1 MEELQRIKRRG
12 FIKTGGLLAGSVALS
27 LSSLD
32 AFGAFAAENRKGDR
46 LNALETDALN
56 RLGADEHALANGEV
70 FKLCILHTNDV
81 HSRVEPFAMDGS
93 KYQGLGGTARR
104 AALIGKIRA
113 DEANVL
119 LLDAGD
125 IFQGTP
131 YFNLYGGEIEMKLM
145 TLMGYDAATMGNHD
159 FDNGLEGFY
168 KQLPHAKF
176 PVICS
181 NYDFSNTVLN
191 KSTVPLKV
199 FNRGGLKIG
208 VFGVGIAL
216 KGLVDDKNYGDTV
229 YIDPVSKANEMA
241 LLLKEELKCDLV
253 ICLSHLGYSYKN
265 DKVSDKVLAAQT
277 RNIDLIIGGHT
288 HTFMDVPEDV
298 KNLDGLVTTINQV
311 GFAGINLG
319 RVDYYFER
327 YKGKRVKTGLPYLI
341 SNSI

>member
-1 MEELQRIKRRG
+1 MEELQRIRRRN
-12 FIKTGGLLAGSVALS
+12 FIRAGGLLTGAAALS
-27 LSSLD
+27 MNSFD
-32 AFGAFAAENRKGDR
+32 
-46 LNALETDALN
+46 
-56 RLGADEHALANGEV
+56 ALANEEIL
-70 FKLCILHTNDV
+70 KLTILHTNDV

-104 AALIGKIRA
+104 AALIAKIRV
-113 DEANVL
+113 DEKNLL

-145 TLMGYDAATMGNHD
+145 TAMGYDAATMGNHD

-181 NYDFSNTVLN
+181 NYDFSNTVLG
-191 KSTVPLKV
+191 KSTVPFKV
-199 FNRGGLKIG
+199 FHKGGLKIG
-208 VFGVGIAL
+208 VFGVGIEL
-216 KGLVDDKNYGDTV
+216 KGVVDDKNYGDTV

-241 LLLKEELKCDLV
+241 LLLKQDLKCDLV
-253 ICLSHLGYSYKN
+253 ICLSHLGYSYTSK
-265 DKVSDKVLAAQT
+265 KVSDKVLAAET

-319 RVDYYFER
+319 RIDYYFER
-327 YKGKRVKTGLPYLI
+327 YKGKRVKTGSPYLI
-341 SNSI
+341 SNEIG